1 VLDNSICHVYLQDM
15 KRSEMLEKMVFSM
28 ELHAGNDPAW
38 LDQMPS
44 VKAGAY
50 DYANKILRDLEQ
62 SGMLPPTIRIPAF
75 GVTDNAWEP
84 EDE

>member
-1 VLDNSICHVYLQDM
+1 M

-38 LDQMPS
+38 LDQMPGM
-44 VKAGAY
+44 KAGAL
-50 DYANKILRDLEQ
+50 DYADKILRDLEEA
-62 SGMLPPTIRIPAF
+62 GMMPPKACIERSVRVGDEERIAYHN
-75 GVTDNAWEP
+75 THEWEP